1 MATLSAPQTYESH
14 PEDAWRRLKMRVKN
28 RRALAI
34 LMELA
39 AWRDRQAQTQN
50 VPRGRILRDE
60 ALYDIANQAPTEVK
74 KLGQLRTL
82 SDGFA
87 RSQRAHDIIAAVK
100 AGLARDLSEVPKL
113 NSGQS
118 LSPEATAIADLLRV
132 LLKAAAARHRVA
144 PKLIADSSDLERIA
158 SEDDPDVAALS
169 GWRRELFGEDALR
182 IKRGEVALTVEDGEV
197 VTVER

>member
-1 MATLSAPQTYESH
+1 
-14 PEDAWRRLKMRVKN
+14 MRVKS

-39 AWRDRQAQTQN
+39 AWRERQAQVQD

-60 ALYDIANQAPTEVK
+60 ALYDIANQAPTSTD

-82 SDGFA
+82 SNGFS
-87 RSQRAHDIIAAVK
+87 RSQRAQEIIAAVK
-100 AGLARDLSEVPKL
+100 NGLQRDIKDVPKL

-132 LLKAAAARHRVA
+132 LLKAAAAHHRVA
-144 PKLIADSSDLERIA
+144 PKLIADSSDLDRIA

-182 IKRGEVALTVEDGEV
+182 IKRGEVALTVVDGEV
-197 VTVER
+197 VTVAR